1 MVLFVV
7 GTLILALTNTD
18 QAIHD
23 AGNAIPRKML
33 EAIGMAC
40 RRCRP
45 RSSTAW
51 RVYPLM
57 PVAISV
63 VRVSLTA

>member
-40 RRCRP
+40 RRRC
-45 RSSTAW
+45 AW
-51 RVYPLM
+51 
-57 PVAISV
+57 
-63 VRVSLTA
+63 